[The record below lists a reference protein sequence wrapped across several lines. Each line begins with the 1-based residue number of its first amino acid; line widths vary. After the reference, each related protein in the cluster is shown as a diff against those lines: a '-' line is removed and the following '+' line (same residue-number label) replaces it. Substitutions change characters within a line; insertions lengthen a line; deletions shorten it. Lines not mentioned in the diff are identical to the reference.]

1 MCMKQ
6 KKSVVWMSYMCCL
19 SHMYVN
25 IFLSHGHMKQLA
37 RHFPCARDPGFYLGY
52 LN

>member
-1 MCMKQ
+1 
-6 KKSVVWMSYMCCL
+6 MCCL

-37 RHFPCARDPGFYLGY
+37 RHFPCARDPAFYLGY

>member
-6 KKSVVWMSYMCCL
+6 KKKCCLDVLYVL

-25 IFLSHGHMKQLA
+25 IFLSCGLLMQLA
-37 RHFPCARDPGFYLGY
+37 RHFRYARDTGFYLGY